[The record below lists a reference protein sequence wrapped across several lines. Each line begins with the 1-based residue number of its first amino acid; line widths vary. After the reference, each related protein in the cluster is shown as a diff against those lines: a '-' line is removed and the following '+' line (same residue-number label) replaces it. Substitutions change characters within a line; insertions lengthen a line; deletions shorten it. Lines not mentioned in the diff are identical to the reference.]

1 MQNRGFPKAFTNNS
15 NEKSHLGFLVLP
27 FWQQQLFCRLVI
39 FLSFHFQ
46 RLYDIPRQRE
56 DTNPNRWF
64 SITWWDDR
72 VGAQHNREWWL
83 MVCIII
89 ESDSHTSFF
98 SFVLC
103 TNLKAMTSGENHLL
117 KASIP
122 LQSEMKRPCH
132 PSLPTSHDS
141 LLWVL
146 ARNK

>member
-98 SFVLC
+98 LICPVHQLEGDDVGW
-103 TNLKAMTSGENHLL
+103 KPPIE
-117 KASIP
+117 SIDTVAIRNEAT
-122 LQSEMKRPCH
+122 L
-132 PSLPTSHDS
+132 PSLPPYF
-141 LLWVL
+141 
-146 ARNK
+146 ARFFALGPCTE